1 MCHGYHISCVSYVR
15 ISLWWY
21 SKLII
26 ILYSSFFLNRFF
38 SLIFF
43 GLWVSFY
50 VSMGI
55 IKTSNT
61 CLSEVPNWI
70 PSFSPVLIS
79 QPPPFY
85 CINKDKTKQSRVDK
99 DNNIELAYQ
108 ITSVFLVQWMPPT
121 SVKNENVKNAF
132 LRFASCTNKAFM
144 IYLDI

>member
-1 MCHGYHISCVSYVR
+1 MGIIYPEFHTVR

-43 GLWVSFY
+43 CLWVSFY
-50 VSMGI
+50 VSMSI

-70 PSFSPVLIS
+70 PSFSPLLIS

-85 CINKDKTKQSRVDK
+85 CVNKDKTKQSRVDK
-99 DNNIELAYQ
+99 DNNIKLAYQ
-108 ITSVFLVQWMPPT
+108 ITSCIASTMNASNFREKWKCEECFPLV
-121 SVKNENVKNAF
+121 
-132 LRFASCTNKAFM
+132 C
-144 IYLDI
+144 